1 MIGAD
6 ADYELM
12 KDLESLKNNLD
23 YSFENEEIDI
33 FLEKWK
39 KLYNMASGG
48 LKTTF
53 TLDSIS
59 ASKKDNDTNNIS
71 FYGQKIHSILNK

>member
-1 MIGAD
+1 MIGTD
-6 ADYELM
+6 ADYELK

-23 YSFENEEIDI
+23 NSFQYEKIDD
-33 FLEKWK
+33 FPEKWK
-39 KLYNMASGG
+39 KIYNMAFGG
-48 LKTTF
+48 LKTIF

-59 ASKKDNDTNNIS
+59 ASMKDNDMNNIS

>member
-1 MIGAD
+1 MLI
-6 ADYELM
+6 M
-12 KDLESLKNNLD
+12 KDLESLKNYLD
-23 YSFENEEIDI
+23 NSFEYEKIND

-39 KLYNMASGG
+39 KLYNMAFGG
-48 LKTTF
+48 LKTIF

-59 ASKKDNDTNNIS
+59 ASKKDNDMNNIS